1 MFTPF
6 ETRLQTNDRAEKLRS
21 WIDRVKTSTKTRVNL
36 YKLAEQKKGRGKNRS
51 NKLAS
56 ESTNT
61 MKYRLLLIRDQGR
74 SNRLR
79 FSQCIV

>member
-36 YKLAEQKKGRGKNRS
+36 YKLAEQKKDGEKS
-51 NKLAS
+51 L
-56 ESTNT
+56 E
-61 MKYRLLLIRDQGR
+61 
-74 SNRLR
+74 
-79 FSQCIV
+79 